1 MTAQTAIAEQPQEN
15 PMSEFE
21 RRIREILLLTPT
33 MPLRTAVT
41 LAERSGEPIPYP
53 ADPSDANA
61 VAMWASQYPEVMNF
75 MAERRHINAIA
86 AMRTLSPTDTNG
98 NHLGLKHAKDAM
110 EILKNS

>member
-1 MTAQTAIAEQPQEN
+1 MTSQTALAKQPEN

-41 LAERSGEPIPYP
+41 LAERTGEPIDYP

-61 VAMWASQYPEVMNF
+61 VAMWASQFAEVMNF
-75 MAERRHINAIA
+75 MAERRHIDAIA
-86 AMRTLSPTDTNG
+86 AMRRLSPAGENG
-98 NHLGLKHAKDAM
+98 QRLGLKHAKDAM
-110 EILKNS
+110 EILRNS